1 MTCIGYRKIGSGLVS
16 VCFEGEISAIH
27 TAIERGVEV
36 AGAAQHV
43 KSLVI
48 ARPEPSVVAALSHL
62 KGRPEAKPV
71 ANHADM
77 KNEDLKKR
85 SAGCDGKS
93 RAADAAFPASAGGA
107 GR

>member
-1 MTCIGYRKIGSGLVS
+1 LAIAKRIGAGQRLLR
-16 VCFEGEISAIH
+16 EISAIH

-62 KGRPEAKPV
+62 KGRPRQ
-71 ANHADM
+71 N
-77 KNEDLKKR
+77 R
-85 SAGCDGKS
+85 S
-93 RAADAAFPASAGGA
+93 RTTPT
-107 GR
+107 